1 MSPGEI
7 LRLIRA
13 ASEHQRAGRLDESAA
28 NCRRVLAQAPNNS
41 DALWILGTIARQR
54 GRLDEAG
61 EMLRRW
67 VTLNPD
73 KAEPHGMLGDIYR
86 AQGKFDLA
94 IEQYSDVI
102 RLKPN
107 LSAGYL
113 NLGRALHAQGKLPEA
128 IAAYQKSIQLKPDW
142 AEAHEAHGN
151 ALLETGHVDDAI
163 AAFTNALR
171 IKPGLATA
179 EWGLGK
185 IYVSQGRDADALACY
200 QRAAQANPANAN
212 AHFFLGCRLIK
223 ADRPDEAAGEFRE
236 AIRLKPDS
244 PDWKYQLAAI
254 TGDRSIK
261 TAPAQYVRNLFDL
274 YAPRFDQHLVEK
286 LNYRTPALLLE
297 QVLQATEKR
306 EFDILDLGCG
316 TGLCGVQFRPY
327 ARRLVGV
334 DLSPE
339 MIKRAESR
347 KIYDQ
352 LGAGDLMTS
361 LNAAVEQYDLI
372 LAGDV
377 LVYVGDLT
385 EFMPAAAKSLRGG
398 GLLACSI
405 EDYAG
410 EGFILHQAERFA
422 HSIEY
427 FRRLATVSGLN
438 EVSASKVVLRQN
450 KQVDVFGWTIVA
462 AKA

>member
-7 LRLIRA
+7 LQLIRA
-13 ASEHQRAGRLDESAA
+13 ASEHQRAGRLEATAA
-28 NCRRVLAQAPNNS
+28 NCRRVLTQAPNNS
-41 DALWILGTIARQR
+41 DALWILGITARNQ
-54 GRLDEAG
+54 GRLDEAA

-67 VTLNPD
+67 ITQNPGN
-73 KAEPHGMLGDIYR
+73 AEPHGMLGDIYR
-86 AQGKFDLA
+86 AQRKFDLA
-94 IEQYSDVI
+94 IEQYNAVI
-102 RLKPN
+102 RLKPD
-107 LSAGYL
+107 LAAGYL
-113 NLGRALHAQGKLPEA
+113 NLGRALHAQGKMPQA
-128 IAAYQKSIQLKPDW
+128 IEAYQKSIRLKPEW
-142 AEAHEAHGN
+142 AEAHDAHGN
-151 ALLETGHVDDAI
+151 ALIETGRVEEAI
-163 AAFTNALR
+163 AALTTAVQL
-171 IKPGLATA
+171 KPGLTTA

-185 IYVSQGRDADALACY
+185 IHVSHGRDSEALACY
-200 QRAAQANPANAN
+200 QRAAKVNPANAN

-223 ADRPDEAAGEFRE
+223 ADRPDEAAAEFRE

-261 TAPAQYVRNLFDL
+261 TAPSQYVRNLFDL
-274 YAPRFDQHLVEK
+274 YAPRFDQHLIEK
-286 LNYRTPALLLE
+286 LNYRMPSLLLE
-297 QVLQATEKR
+297 QVLQATAKR

-347 KIYDQ
+347 NIYDQ
-352 LGAGDLMTS
+352 LGTGDLMTS
-361 LNAAVEQYDLI
+361 LNAAVDQYDLI

-377 LVYVGDLT
+377 LVYVGDLS
-385 EFMPAAAKSLRGG
+385 EFMPAAAKSLRTG

-405 EDYAG
+405 EDYTG
-410 EGFILHQAERFA
+410 EGFILHPAERFA

-427 FRRLATVSGLN
+427 FRRLALASGLK
-438 EVSASKVVLRQN
+438 EVSADKVVLRKN
-450 KQVDVFGWTIVA
+450 KPVDVLGWRIVA
-462 AKA
+462 EKA